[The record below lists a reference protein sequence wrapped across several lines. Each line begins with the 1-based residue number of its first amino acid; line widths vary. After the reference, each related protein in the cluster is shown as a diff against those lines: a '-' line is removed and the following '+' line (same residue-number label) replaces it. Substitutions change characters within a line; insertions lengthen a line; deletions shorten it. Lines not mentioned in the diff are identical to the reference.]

1 MNSVKKGIKDAIAN
15 EAVDIETLMLERKL
29 NALFRIPRDNAEE
42 RKGLHASAIIV
53 SDSAFCIR
61 EQVLSLFY
69 KRNEEENIS
78 DGLLRIF
85 AEGNSIHEK
94 WQSMF
99 KRAGI
104 ARAIEDRGYSKMFD
118 LYMTPDAVVEI
129 NNKLYVVEIKSAN
142 TYSYKSMKDSHP
154 AGTKQLQLYMHFLCI
169 PRGFV
174 LVEDKNTQ
182 EFKIFPVR
190 YEPGQ
195 AAPYVKRLYEINEA
209 KENFLKNNTLPKR
222 ICKSI
227 GCTRAS
233 RCAMSNACFGISRKK
248 LAKNIKKS

>member
-15 EAVDIETLMLERKL
+15 KTRDIESVIIENKL
-29 NALFRIPRDNAEE
+29 NSLFRVPKKEAEV
-42 RKGLHASAIIV
+42 RTGLHASAIIV
-53 SDSAFCIR
+53 ADSAFCKR
-61 EQVLSLFY
+61 EQVLSLFFH
-69 KRNEEENIS
+69 RNKEDNIS

-85 AEGNSIHEK
+85 EEGNCIHEK
-94 WQSMF
+94 WQNMF

-182 EFKIFPVR
+182 EFKVFITK

-195 AAPYVKRLYEINEA
+195 AAPFVKRLYDISEA

-248 LAKNIKKS
+248 LAKKH